1 MEEINDAASST
12 YEQTLKLYKK
22 GLTPEEI
29 ADEREKS
36 LSTIET
42 HLAKLAKEGLIDPYD
57 FVTTDE
63 VEQVQVFVEKHGTS
77 KLADV
82 YNGLDGKLSYLKVR
96 MSLCAID
103 R

>member
-1 MEEINDAASST
+1 M
-12 YEQTLKLYKK
+12 
-22 GLTPEEI
+22 TPEEI
-29 ADEREKS
+29 ADQREKS

-82 YNGLDGKLSYLKVR
+82 YNGLDGKLSYLRLR
-96 MSLCAID
+96 MALCAID